1 MSGLR
6 NIKVEPEYEQRLH
19 KKIVSLWRHQL
30 WQENQVCRKHKT
42 WLILAVLFRPFG
54 FIALKTYKKLFD
66 ISIYRFWAYLMKVIT
81 ETYLMKVITETYL
94 MKVIPETRRA
104 H

>member
-6 NIKVEPEYEQRLH
+6 NIKVEPEYEQRSH
-19 KKIVSLWRHQL
+19 KKIVSLWRHQH
-30 WQENQVCRKHKT
+30 WQENQVCRNHKT
-42 WLILAVLFRPFG
+42 WLILSILFRLFG
-54 FIALKTYKKLFD
+54 VIALKTYKKLFD
-66 ISIYRFWAYLMKVIT
+66 ISIYRLWAYM
-81 ETYLMKVITETYL
+81 